1 MVKEDTEDVS
11 VPKAIQPP
19 EVVCQIDVA
28 EAVGLMTQK
37 TSTCDVYPSWCTSD
51 FCETIRTSQVCA
63 AVFSHRSSLIACCL
77 AESGVSCLG
86 FYLNPQTTEC

>member
-19 EVVCQIDVA
+19 KVVCQIDVA

-37 TSTCDVYPSWCTSD
+37 TSTCDVYPFPGAPVTSARPS
-51 FCETIRTSQVCA
+51 EPPRCA
-63 AVFSHRSSLIACCL
+63 LPSSLTDQ
-77 AESGVSCLG
+77 V
-86 FYLNPQTTEC
+86 